1 MILGLFTALSEI
13 GGIQQLS
20 RHAGA
25 VLQQMALDRGG
36 SCLLL
41 GFNDNPGIHS
51 YTVGADA
58 YTFQGFGRSRVRLVA
73 YLAGVAPKL
82 ELAYLGH
89 PHLAPLGLSMQ
100 MLNRRF
106 PYWVAVH
113 GVEVWSPLSPVRR
126 LALRQARGITAVS
139 AFTAERVVQ
148 AQGLDP
154 RKVFLLPP
162 ALEPGFANGRRTGAS
177 LPLPPQSRLIL
188 TVGRLVSSEPG
199 KGIDTVI
206 RALPRVL
213 SVVPDAFYVVVG
225 EGNDQARLERLA
237 QESNVRDRVLF
248 LGEQSLRDLKEYYS
262 RCCAFVMPSR
272 QEGFGIVFLEA
283 MAFGR
288 PIVGGNHGG
297 TPEFVQD
304 GVTGFLVEY
313 DRVDV
318 LADRLIRLLQDEE
331 LCRQMGDAGR
341 RTVEA
346 NFSFE
351 QFRGRLTRILDG
363 SSGGAPGQIGQR
375 P

>member
-1 MILGLFTALSEI
+1 M
-13 GGIQQLS
+13 QL
-20 RHAGA
+20 
-25 VLQQMALDRGG
+25 
-36 SCLLL
+36 
-41 GFNDNPGIHS
+41 
-51 YTVGADA
+51 
-58 YTFQGFGRSRVRLVA
+58 
-73 YLAGVAPKL
+73 
-82 ELAYLGH
+82 
-89 PHLAPLGLSMQ
+89 
-100 MLNRRF
+100 LNRRF
-106 PYWVAVH
+106 QYWVAAH

-154 RKVFLLPP
+154 GKVFLLPP

-283 MAFGR
+283 MAYGR

-363 SSGGAPGQIGQR
+363 SSGAAPGQIGQR

>member
-20 RHAGA
+20 RHVGA

-51 YTVGADA
+51 YTIGADPF
-58 YTFQGFGRSRVRLVA
+58 TFQGFGRNRARLVA
-73 YLAGVAPKL
+73 CLAGVAPKL
-82 ELAYLGH
+82 EMAYLGH
-89 PHLAPLGLSMQ
+89 PHLAPLGLSMRL
-100 MLNRRF
+100 LNRRF
-106 PYWVAVH
+106 QYWVAAH
-113 GVEVWSPLSPVRR
+113 GIEVWSPLSPVRR
-126 LALRQARGITAVS
+126 LALCQARGITAVS

-154 RKVFLLPP
+154 RKVFFLPP
-162 ALEPGFANGRRTGAS
+162 ALEPGFANGRRAAAS
-177 LPLPPQSRLIL
+177 LPLPPQGRLIL
-188 TVGRLVSSEPG
+188 SVGRLISSEPG

-206 RALPRVL
+206 RALPKVL
-213 SVVPDAFYVVVG
+213 SVVRDAFYVVVG
-225 EGNDQARLERLA
+225 EGDDRARLERLA

-248 LGEQSLRDLKEYYS
+248 LGEQSLHDLKECYS

-288 PIVGGNHGG
+288 PIIAGNHGG

-313 DRVDV
+313 DRVNV
-318 LADRLIRLLQDEE
+318 LADRLIRLLQDDE
-331 LCRQMGDAGR
+331 LCRRMGDAGR
-341 RTVEA
+341 RAVEA

-351 QFRGRLTRILDG
+351 QFRERLTRILDG
-363 SSGGAPGQIGQR
+363 TAGVASGQIG
-375 P
+375 